1 MIQRIMSEEPINHW
15 WFLDIKNKI
24 VLDLGCGKFY
34 SSISTAEYFVN
45 NGASK
50 VIGID
55 LGTEIIDDD
64 TFIYHTLNIDSTQK
78 IKGLIETYKPHII
91 KIDIE
96 GAEKYFDGISQTDLG
111 RVDEIAIEY
120 HSNQLKLGFELK
132 LIEWGFKIVNTY
144 GLFNESID
152 RIGVIHA
159 KKEINGNN

>member
-1 MIQRIMSEEPINHW
+1 MKRITSEEPDLHW
-15 WFLDIKNKI
+15 GFLDFKDKV

-34 SSISTAEYFVN
+34 SSLSTAEWFVK

-64 TFIYHTLNIDSTQK
+64 KFIYHTLNIDSTQK

-91 KIDIE
+91 KADIE
-96 GAEKYFDGISQTDLG
+96 GAEKYFDDIKSDELG
-111 RVDEIAIEY
+111 RMDEIAVEY
-120 HSNQLKLGFELK
+120 HSNNLKLGFELK
-132 LIEWGFKIVNTY
+132 LLEWGFNIIDIY
-144 GLFNESID
+144 GLFNENID

-159 KKEINGNN
+159 KRN

>member
-1 MIQRIMSEEPINHW
+1 MKKIISEEPDLHW
-15 WFLDIKNKI
+15 GFLDFKDKI

-34 SSISTAEYFVN
+34 SKLSTAEWFVQ

-64 TFIYHTLNIDSTQK
+64 KFIYHTLNIDSTQK

-91 KIDIE
+91 KADIE
-96 GAEKYFDGISQTDLG
+96 GAEKYFDHIKSDELG
-111 RVDEIAIEY
+111 RVDEIAVEY
-120 HSNQLKLGFELK
+120 HSNNLKLGFELK
-132 LIEWGFKIVNTY
+132 LLEWGFNIIDIY
-144 GLFNESID
+144 GLFDEDIH

-159 KKEINGNN
+159 KKLNENN